1 MRRATSE
8 MSYERRSNQCQTK
21 LPSAK
26 IRTNKNFIF
35 YLIHLVFFI
44 SDFSLFCSSFLLIC
58 FNFLYFFFELKHF
71 CVHFQLF
78 RTKVS
83 AMLKPNSP
91 TQISKAMNRKRI
103 TNALMNKPTHTKTHN
118 KTCFNHNSFID
129 SYFIRQKIHRKEN
142 QQNVYLTHSLP

>member
-35 YLIHLVFFI
+35 YLIHLVFLFPI
-44 SDFSLFCSSFLLIC
+44 SLFFVQV

-103 TNALMNKPTHTKTHN
+103 TNALMNKPTHTHKNTQQNLFQPQFFHR
-118 KTCFNHNSFID
+118 FIF
-129 SYFIRQKIHRKEN
+129 YKVEIHRKEN